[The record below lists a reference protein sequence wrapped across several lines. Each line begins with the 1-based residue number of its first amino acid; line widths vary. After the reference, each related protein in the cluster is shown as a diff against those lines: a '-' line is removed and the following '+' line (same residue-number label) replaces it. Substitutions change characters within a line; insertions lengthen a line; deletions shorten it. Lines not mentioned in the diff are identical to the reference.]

1 MRRILTEGYIVET
14 TVKNECLVAQ
24 RRDEIIKS
32 AVDIFIKKGFHE
44 ATTKE
49 IAEKA
54 GMSVGTMFQY
64 VKDKQDIL
72 YLVCCH
78 IHGKIEKEIF
88 DVATDNK
95 DSDVILKLSV
105 IALFQ
110 TIAYLADEVLIMYR
124 ESASMKKEALRS
136 FLMREQN
143 LCIHLEGLINNGIK
157 EKKFMLDQATVPLL
171 AEDILV
177 QAQMWSFR
185 RWSLHEKYT
194 IENYIESRVY
204 LLMKQLKLTTE

>member
-1 MRRILTEGYIVET
+1 MEGYVVET
-14 TVKNECLVAQ
+14 TVKNDRLVVQ
-24 RRDEIIKS
+24 RREEIIKS
-32 AVDIFIKKGFHE
+32 AVGIFIKKGFHD

-49 IAEKA
+49 IADKA

-88 DVATDNK
+88 DVATNDRASN
-95 DSDVILKLSV
+95 DILKLSV

-110 TIAYLADEVLIMYR
+110 TIAKLADEVLIMYR

-136 FLMREQN
+136 FLLREQN
-143 LCIHLEGLINNGIK
+143 LCAHLEGLINEGVK
-157 EKKFMLDQATVPLL
+157 EGRFTINQTAIPLL

-194 IENYIESRVY
+194 IEQYIDSRVY
-204 LLMKQLKLTTE
+204 LLMKQLNLKSER

>member
-1 MRRILTEGYIVET
+1 MQVEGYVVET
-14 TVKNECLVAQ
+14 TVKNDRLVAK
-24 RRDEIIKS
+24 RREEIIKS
-32 AVDIFIKKGFHE
+32 AVGIFIKRGFHE
-44 ATTKE
+44 ATTKD
-49 IAEKA
+49 IATEA

-78 IHGKIEKEIF
+78 IHGKLEKEIF

-95 DSDVILKLSV
+95 SSDDILTLSV
-105 IALFQ
+105 TALFQ
-110 TIAYLADEVLIMYR
+110 TIANLADEVLIMYR

-143 LCIHLEGLINNGIK
+143 LCIHLEKLINNGIK
-157 EKKFMLDQATVPLL
+157 EEKFTIEQRAVPLL

-194 IENYIESRVY
+194 IESYIESRIY
-204 LLMKQLKLTTE
+204 LLMKQLQVTSK